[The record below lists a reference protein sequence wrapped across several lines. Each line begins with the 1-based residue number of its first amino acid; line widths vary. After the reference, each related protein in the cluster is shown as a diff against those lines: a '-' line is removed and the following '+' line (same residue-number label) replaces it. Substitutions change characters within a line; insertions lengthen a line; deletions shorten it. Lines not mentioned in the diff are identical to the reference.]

1 MTHALTTSRA
11 AGDSDDDSVVAIVG
25 AFFLMGITVGIIAVV
40 AMSAVRAD
48 RAYRANRPSPAGQ
61 FKRPAGVRA
70 SGPVGAARPDWD
82 DAGPDDHPHWP
93 GDSDNDFSS

>member
-1 MTHALTTSRA
+1 MN
-11 AGDSDDDSVVAIVG
+11 DSVVAIVG

-48 RAYRANRPSPAGQ
+48 RAYRAYRPSQP
-61 FKRPAGVRA
+61 RNP
-70 SGPVGAARPDWD
+70 SGPLEYGPRGPGRQRPGPDWD